1 MSDQILALFWNT
13 LGILIPALCVM
24 AIELIRRKLGMENI
38 RKIQEELNTKM
49 DLASLAI
56 KFVEQAYKD
65 LHGQD
70 KYNQAANWL
79 AARAG
84 EKGIKVTSDEVKGLI
99 EAAVRMAKDEFG
111 EQWANATADP
121 KEESG

>member
-1 MSDQILALFWNT
+1 MSDQILVLFWNT

-24 AIELIRRKLGMENI
+24 AIELLRRKLGMENI
-38 RKIQEELNTKM
+38 RKIQEELNTKL

-70 KYNQAANWL
+70 KYDQAANWL
-79 AARAG
+79 AARAQ
-84 EKGIKVTSDEVKGLI
+84 ERGIQANPDEIKGLL
-99 EAAVRMAKDEFG
+99 EAALRMAKDEFG
-111 EQWANATADP
+111 EQWANALT
-121 KEESG
+121 ELE

>member
-1 MSDQILALFWNT
+1 MGDTLNKVAVQILIYIAP
-13 LGILIPALCVM
+13 ILAGLL
-24 AIELIRRKLGMENI
+24 IEYIW
-38 RKIQEELNTKM
+38 RKIGTEKINKLQVELATKQ

-56 KFVEQAYKD
+56 KFVEQAYTD
-65 LHGQD
+65 LKGPD

-84 EKGIKVTSDEVKGLI
+84 EKSIKVTPDEIKGLI

-111 EQWANATADP
+111 EQWASAEASA
-121 KEESG
+121 EEPG

>member
-1 MSDQILALFWNT
+1 MSDQVLTLFYNA
-13 LGILIPALCVM
+13 LGILIPALCLIT
-24 AIELIRRKLGMENI
+24 IELIRRQLGLENI

-70 KYNQAANWL
+70 KYDQAANWL

-84 EKGIKVTSDEVKGLI
+84 EKGIKVTADEVKGLI

-111 EQWANATADP
+111 EQWANAVA
-121 KEESG
+121 ESK